1 MIGTMSRKHPV
12 LINRLSRL
20 MGERRVS
27 MQEVARATGLSYT
40 TVFQLYHDR
49 STRYDKDTLDSLCS
63 YFGVG
68 IEHILE
74 WTPAPTPQQ
83 SES

>member
-1 MIGTMSRKHPV
+1 MNQTHAV
-12 LINRLSRL
+12 LTNRLSRL

-27 MQEVARATGLSYT
+27 MLAVARATGLSYT

-74 WTPAPTPQQ
+74 WTPAPTPPQ